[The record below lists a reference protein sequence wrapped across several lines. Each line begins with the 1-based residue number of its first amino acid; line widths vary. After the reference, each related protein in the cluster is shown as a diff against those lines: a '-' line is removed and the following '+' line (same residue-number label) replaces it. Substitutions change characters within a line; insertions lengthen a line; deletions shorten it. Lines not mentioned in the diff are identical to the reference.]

1 MTERE
6 RERDDSIPDRVP
18 AGKSTNEDVEEE
30 KTADEK
36 DATVDH
42 ASEQSMDASDPPA
55 W

>member
-1 MTERE
+1 MTDRE
-6 RERDDSIPDRVP
+6 REQDD
-18 AGKSTNEDVEEE
+18 GKSPGDEEVDQEKTKEEE
-30 KTADEK
+30 